1 MEVANNLSNNIHD
14 ESEVN
19 LQEMSQLFLN
29 PLSNNESN
37 MFTYNNNGF
46 HTTQEYSSGKFSKK
60 LIFIIHHYDYRFDR
74 YLQ

>member
-1 MEVANNLSNNIHD
+1 MEVANDLSNNIDD

-19 LQEMSQLFLN
+19 LQEMSQFFLN

-37 MFTYNNNGF
+37 MFNYNNNGF

-60 LIFIIHHYDYRFDR
+60 LIFIIHHYD
-74 YLQ
+74 